1 MPAWKKLITVLLFS
15 NLSLIFFLSMN
26 IDKINERINSIKTSY
41 PMYDELLT
49 FFEKIVTKQYEFKP
63 QISIGSFVPDI
74 EESKAKKKIEE
85 CIPLLE
91 DEEFEIDFSSTS
103 QLFDALGEIAKSQN
117 KHLRDEIQ
125 KIERTLKK
133 QNLKSPTTVP
143 KESRSM
149 ILRNGVGLQE
159 ELFHKVAH
167 NNLDYIDKISNEF
180 SLNKEVL
187 TLLTLNSVKPSIE
200 LIAHRLKNLVNMES
214 WSGISCPIC
223 GSPPAI
229 SFLRG
234 EEGRRILSCSFC
246 STEWQGRRMI
256 CYHCGNSEYQ
266 TLRYFYTQE
275 DDNSLPPVA
284 EVAKLRSRNCQTSGE
299 EEKYRIDVC
308 DKCKHYL
315 KTFDSRK
322 FDGEIIP
329 PVEDIA
335 TLHLDILAAGEGYK
349 RIDD

>member
-1 MPAWKKLITVLLFS
+1 MEIG
-15 NLSLIFFLSMN
+15 
-26 IDKINERINSIKTSY
+26 KIKERINSIKTSY

-49 FFEKIVTKQYEFKP
+49 FFEKIVTKQYEFKQ
-63 QISIGSFVPDI
+63 QIQIGSFVPDI

-91 DEEFEIDFSSTS
+91 DEEFEIDFDSTS

-117 KHLRDEIQ
+117 KHLKDEIQ
-125 KIERTLKK
+125 KIERTFKK
-133 QNLKSPTTVP
+133 QNLKSPTT
-143 KESRSM
+143 
-149 ILRNGVGLQE
+149 VGLQE

-234 EEGRRILSCSFC
+234 EEGRRILFCSFC
-246 STEWQGRRMI
+246 STEWQGKRMM

-275 DDNSLPPVA
+275 DDNPLTPVA
-284 EVAKLRSRNCQTSGE
+284 EVSKLRSRSCKTSGKG

-308 DKCKHYL
+308 DKCNHYL
-315 KTFDSRK
+315 KTLDSRK
-322 FDGEIIP
+322 FNGEIFP
-329 PVEDIA
+329 SVEGIA
-335 TLHLDILAAGEGYK
+335 TLHLDILAEGEGYK
-349 RIDD
+349 NDE